1 MDRRLRQFLAVAET
15 GNVSAAAE
23 LLHVSQ
29 PTISVNM
36 RRLEEEH
43 GVQFFNRSSRG
54 VQLTDFG
61 KVLYNHVKVMARLD
75 DQATAEIRTLRA
87 SRQKALRIGT
97 GFAWWSIFVRDI
109 LKRDQKNQVGRS
121 LHVDVCSSLDGLRNL
136 LSGDIACFIGTKVA
150 RLNNNLGFEFEHL
163 FSVEDAFFV
172 RENHPLC
179 KKESTLSELAEY
191 PKLDVAPLI
200 NRHLG
205 IVERDDFNPTPGS
218 SNLNYLG
225 IVTTNSIT
233 AGIDILQDSDTVL
246 TYPIACQRIFQ
257 KHGIVMLDLADDTAQ
272 EIEIGIYRLTAKEQ
286 DKQLIKLL
294 DAIRQSASRL
304 IVDEKDIY
312 FAP

>member
-23 LLHVSQ
+23 SLHVSQ
-29 PTISVNM
+29 PTISVNL

-43 GVQFFNRSSRG
+43 GVTLLKRSSRG

-75 DQATAEIRTLRA
+75 DQATAEIQNLKA

-109 LKRDQKNQVGRS
+109 LKRDQENQAGRS

-150 RLNNNLGFEFEHL
+150 RLNDNLGFEFEHL
-163 FSVEDAFFV
+163 FSVKDAFFV

-179 KKESTLSELAEY
+179 KKGVTLEDLADY

-205 IVERDDFNPTPGS
+205 IVERDDFNPTHTS
-218 SNLNYLG
+218 RKLNYPG
-225 IVTTNSIT
+225 VFTTNSIT
-233 AGIDILQDSDTVL
+233 AGIDILQDSNTVL
-246 TYPIACQRIFQ
+246 TYPIACEQIFL
-257 KHGIVMLDLADDTAQ
+257 KHGIVMLDLIDDEAQ
-272 EIEIGIYRLTAKEQ
+272 KIKIGIYRLTDKEPDQ
-286 DKQLIKLL
+286 QLIQLIDTIRESVDKLTR
-294 DAIRQSASRL
+294 DGSG
-304 IVDEKDIY
+304 IY